1 MGLEKCYSLHSN
13 MGVFQH
19 EFVKVLHYWRMAN
32 CKRERMYWW
41 WAATSGF
48 YHHFLCQRP
57 SLQGR
62 RAIGVK
68 NPKFLKFTKYQNK
81 TKNFVEVAM
90 ERYTYTVR
98 HFLPCM
104 FSLPVYTLNLQS
116 HDFSKEN
123 NLLCLWVWGETKSI
137 IYL

>member
-1 MGLEKCYSLHSN
+1 MQKKIISNIVGLGKCYSLHSN

-68 NPKFLKFTKYQNK
+68 SSKFLKVDKYQNQTNFFREGNGEIHSK
-81 TKNFVEVAM
+81 TFFAVHV
-90 ERYTYTVR
+90 
-98 HFLPCM
+98 
-104 FSLPVYTLNLQS
+104 FSLPVYSLNLQS
-116 HDFSKEN
+116 HGLSKEN
-123 NLLCLWVWGETKSI
+123 NLLCLV
-137 IYL
+137 LR

>member
-1 MGLEKCYSLHSN
+1 MLLKCKKIISNIVGLGKCYSLHSN

-68 NPKFLKFTKYQNK
+68 NPKFLKFTKYQNQ

-104 FSLPVYTLNLQS
+104 F
-116 HDFSKEN
+116 FSSSIRLKPP
-123 NLLCLWVWGETKSI
+123 KS
-137 IYL
+137 